1 MIIVVAQKKGGNSKS
16 CLCTNI
22 AVKLQQDGR
31 KVMLID
37 TDPQKTTTDW
47 LLMRRESE
55 KYPDIRYA
63 FLEGKCNEDL
73 LAFEKDGYDV
83 IVDTAGSDSDTVRWA
98 MLAGTHILT
107 PVRPKRR
114 DLKVLPQMK
123 DVLSQT
129 LINNPNAKVRAVLVQ
144 APTHATQKYRINDA
158 LDVCEAFEIQPLQ
171 TIQYMRNVY
180 DDSDEAG
187 ASVFEYKY
195 GYQKIQKAIDE
206 MTNLVEEFIYDKR

>member
-1 MIIVVAQKKGGNSKS
+1 MVIVTAQKKGGNSKS
-16 CLCTNI
+16 ALSTNI

-31 KVMLID
+31 KVIIVD

-47 LLMRRESE
+47 VMMRRESE

-63 FLEGKCNEDL
+63 YLEGKCNEDL

-98 MLAGTHILT
+98 MLAATHILV

-123 DVLSQT
+123 EVLSQT
-129 LINNPNAKVRAVLVQ
+129 SINNPNAKVRAVLVQ
-144 APTHATQKYRINDA
+144 APTHATQKYRIEDA
-158 LDVCEAFEIQPLQ
+158 LEVCKAFEIQPLQ

-195 GYQKIQKAIDE
+195 GYQKVQKAIDE
-206 MTNLVEEFIYDKR
+206 MTHLVAEFIYAEK